1 MSGIWRESAVRGALV
16 AISRSGAAVDAEIPA
31 STAVPDIPN
40 LTEADV
46 VGLVGT
52 SLLRSYR
59 VDSLASRICLIRTR
73 KAVYKGNALWQAGGR
88 VSTS

>member
-1 MSGIWRESAVRGALV
+1 MSGIWKGSVVRGALA

-46 VGLVGT
+46 VGLVST

-59 VDSLASRICLIRTR
+59 VDSLASRICLTGTR
-73 KAVYKGNALWQAGGR
+73 KAVHKGNALWLAGGGVR
-88 VSTS
+88 T